1 MYMRRS
7 HMRFSRDKTTFSLT
21 QGKITAE
28 PTIINSVGQSRRNVC
43 PNKMTE
49 DKHWPLLP
57 WQFASQ
63 TEHKCDTRVN
73 TSACNRAKVV
83 GQTNNWTFNLSVY
96 S

>member
-1 MYMRRS
+1 MRRS

-21 QGKITAE
+21 QGKITTL
-28 PTIINSVGQSRRNVC
+28 PTIINSVGQGRRKVC
-43 PNKMTE
+43 PNKLRE
-49 DKHWPLLP
+49 NKHWPLLP

-73 TSACNRAKVV
+73 TSACNRAEVG
-83 GQTNNWTFNLSVY
+83 GQTNNLKCNLSVY